1 MTEPMWKKRLLSS
14 SLFAGA
20 LFAVASPLAAVAQE
34 ADDATVAV
42 STESTETE
50 ARQEKI
56 TITGTRFARRDEVA
70 ESPILTVGQ
79 DALLESGFTTVEQ
92 FLNTLPQVTP
102 NLSSQSNNPSSNGRA
117 VIDLRGLGSARNL
130 VLLDGKRGMPSF
142 AGGQIDTNTIPSALV
157 ERVEIITGGAASTYG
172 ADAVA
177 GVANFIL
184 RDSFEG
190 VEIDSQYRAA
200 VDQGDAVEWGTGIT
214 MGSNFADDRGN
225 AVLSLNYFTR
235 EVVGKG
241 ARDFSAQASGTT
253 SIFPDGSWNT
263 GINQPLAANVNGV
276 FGPGLCATNG
286 GDGGFGFNPNGSLFC
301 TGVAASPLDIVG
313 YTGPQSAIATTFAPD
328 VFSYNFEPDNNLI
341 LPLNRWNIFSKVDY
355 DVNDYV
361 NVYGQFTFTNYNAE
375 QELAPTPAGGTTGFT
390 VPVTNPFIQSNAQ
403 LLALLASRP
412 TQTYCLQNAVGCVA
426 ADPLTTPTTTAA
438 LVGTTVPGT
447 GPTQPFNISKR
458 FNALGGRVGST
469 THDVWQFMAGAKGD
483 LMGTDTWTYDVYFSQ
498 GRSTLNEIQT
508 GNVRRDRVQAL
519 LNAADGGASLCTGGL
534 NLLGNQPIS
543 QSCIDYIS
551 LTAKN
556 LTEIEQKVIEGTIQG
571 ELFQLPAGALQ
582 TAFGVQYRELD
593 YDFQPDSG
601 LQPGLVA
608 GFNQQL
614 PTKGYLDWY
623 DLYGE
628 ALVPLLKDLPLMDEL
643 SVTAGYRLTENSRS
657 GSADSWKI
665 NGDWTVNDYLRFRG
679 GYQKAIR
686 SPSITELFAPVLN
699 GFPTFTNQDPCNTTA
714 GSVTNNQF
722 GRNGANGASVQALCA
737 LQSGVAGGATYN
749 QPSSQATGLTG
760 GNVNLEPEESTSYTV
775 GFVMS
780 SPFTGNSFAESL
792 GLSVDYWSIEVDQA
806 ISVFTAGTVVQR
818 CFNRDGA
825 NPTYDPNNSWCQ
837 LFDRDPGTGG
847 VINLSQRD
855 NNDSRIETAGV
866 DITAR
871 WGVDLAD
878 VGLDVGSL
886 NWSAVATWIDKYET
900 QTLVGA
906 NDPVYD
912 FAGTIGSLTGSSTPE
927 WRYTL
932 NSTYSTDDLSLNLAL
947 RYIQDMGHAN
957 VVTGGSPATNTG
969 VPQTWYLDLNG
980 TYALTDFIELRGGI
994 NNLLDQEPRLYTPNV
1009 QANTDPSLYDVVGR
1023 SAFVGVQ
1030 LKF

>member
-1 MTEPMWKKRLLSS
+1 MWKKRLLSS

-34 ADDATVAV
+34 ADDAAVAV
-42 STESTETE
+42 TTESTETE

-70 ESPILTVGQ
+70 ESPILTVSQ

-92 FLNTLPQVTP
+92 YLNTLPQVTP

-117 VIDLRGLGSARNL
+117 VIDLRGLGSGRNL
-130 VLLDGKRGMPSF
+130 VLMDGKRGMPSF
-142 AGGQIDTNTIPSALV
+142 AGGTVDINTIPSALV

-184 RDSFEG
+184 RDDFEG

-200 VDQGDAVEWGTGIT
+200 VEEGDAVEWGTGIT
-214 MGSNFADDRGN
+214 MGSSFADDRGN

-253 SIFPDGSWNT
+253 SIFPDGSFVPGTNAPSA
-263 GINQPLAANVNGV
+263 GAVAGLFGAGACAA
-276 FGPGLCATNG
+276 NG
-286 GDGGFGFNPNGSLFC
+286 GDAGFGFNPDGTLFC
-301 TGVAASPLDIVG
+301 TGVAGSPLDIVG
-313 YTGPQSAIATTFAPD
+313 YTGPESAIATAFAPD
-328 VFSYNFEPDNNLI
+328 AFSYNFEPDNNLI
-341 LPLNRWNIFSKVDY
+341 LPLNRWNMFSKLDY
-355 DVNDYV
+355 QVNDYV
-361 NVYGQFTFTNYNAE
+361 KAYGQFTFTNYNAD

-390 VPVTNPFIQSNAQ
+390 VPVANPFVQANPQ
-403 LLALLASRP
+403 LVALLATRATP
-412 TQTYCLQNAVGCVA
+412 GA
-426 ADPLTTPTTTAA
+426 A
-438 LVGTTVPGT
+438 
-447 GPTQPFNISKR
+447 FNLSKR
-458 FNALGGRVGST
+458 FNALGGRVGAT
-469 THDVWQFMAGAKGD
+469 THDVWQMMIGAEGD
-483 LMGTDTWTYDVYFSQ
+483 LMGTDTWTYDVYYSQ
-498 GRSTLNEIQT
+498 GRSTLNEIQS
-508 GNVRRDRVQAL
+508 GNVRRDRVQAA

-534 NLLGNQPIS
+534 NLIGNAPIS
-543 QSCIDYIS
+543 QSCINYIS

-593 YDFQPDSG
+593 FDFQPDSG

-623 DLYGE
+623 DVYGE
-628 ALVPLLKDLPLMDEL
+628 ALVPLLKDLPLIEEL
-643 SVTAGYRLTENSRS
+643 SVTAGYRITENSRS
-657 GSADSWKI
+657 GSSDSYKI
-665 NGDWTVNDYLRFRG
+665 NGDWTINDYARVRG

-699 GFPTFTNQDPCNTTA
+699 NFPTFTSQDPCNTSV
-714 GSVTNNQF
+714 GSVTNPQY
-722 GRNGANGASVQALCA
+722 GRNGANGAQVAALCA
-737 LQSGVAGGATYN
+737 AQNGVAGGAAYN

-760 GNVNLEPEESTSYTV
+760 GNVNLEPEESTSWTV
-775 GFVMS
+775 GLVLS
-780 SPFTGNSFAESL
+780 SPFSGNSFAESL
-792 GLSVDYWSIEVDQA
+792 GLSVDYWSIDLDKA
-806 ISVFTAGTVVQR
+806 IGTFTASTIVQR
-818 CFNRDGA
+818 CYNRDGA
-825 NPTYDPNNSWCQ
+825 NPTYDPSNSWCQ
-837 LFDRDPGTGG
+837 LFQRDPSNGG
-847 VINLSQRD
+847 VINLAQTN

-866 DITAR
+866 DISAR
-871 WGVDLAD
+871 WGFDLAD
-878 VGLDVGSL
+878 VGMDVGSL
-886 NWSAVATWIDKYET
+886 NWNAVATWIDTYDN

-906 NDPVYD
+906 ADPVYD
-912 FAGTIGSLTGSSTPE
+912 FVGTIGSTTGSAVPE

-932 NSTYSTDDLSLNLAL
+932 NTNYSTDDLSMNLAL
-947 RYIQDMGHAN
+947 RYIQDMDHGN
-957 VVTGGSPATNTG
+957 VVTGGSPVSNTG
-969 VPQTWYLDLNG
+969 VDQTWYLDLNG
-980 TYALTDFIELRGGI
+980 TYSLTDYIELRGGI

-1023 SAFVGVQ
+1023 SAFVGVK